1 MGYESRVYVITPY
14 NFGQDEERKP
24 AEIIARFNLC
34 VCGIDFTNIFTE
46 ICPYL
51 INNEDGDDEEQPYVE
66 EDKYGS
72 RLTMAPAKE
81 VIDAIKKDKECME
94 YRRTRDLY
102 EFLKSAINHY
112 DEVYVV
118 HYGY

>member
-1 MGYESRVYVITPY
+1 MGYESRVYVIAPY
-14 NFGQDEERKP
+14 NFGQDKERKP

-34 VCGIDFTNIFTE
+34 SCGNLVDIFTE
-46 ICPYL
+46 PCPYL
-51 INNEDGDDEEQPYVE
+51 IYNEDRGEETDPYVE

-72 RLTMAPAKE
+72 RLTMATAQD
-81 VIDAIKKDKECME
+81 VLDAIKKDKEAWE

-102 EFLKSAINHY
+102 EYLKSSIGHY
-112 DEVYVV
+112 DELYVV